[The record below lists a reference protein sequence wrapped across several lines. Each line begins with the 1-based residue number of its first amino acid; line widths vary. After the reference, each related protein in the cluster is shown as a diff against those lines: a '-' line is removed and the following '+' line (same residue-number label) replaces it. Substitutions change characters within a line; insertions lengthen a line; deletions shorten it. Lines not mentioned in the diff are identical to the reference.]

1 MNAFISDTV
10 KRYQSDPYNL
20 LQILNRIQA
29 HYACVS
35 PQTQRDIADELGIPQ
50 TQINTL
56 VSFYSFLH
64 ESSCGKYDILFS
76 DNITDLMQG
85 KQALMDLLCERL
97 KVTPGQTRPDG
108 RVRVNDTSCIGM
120 GDQGPAALVNGLTLT
135 SLNNDRIHRI
145 SSLIEQAIPLSEWPE
160 EYFTV
165 HSHIRRTDILLKND
179 LEDGAAIKAALKR
192 GEIDTLE
199 EIKLSGLRG
208 LGGAGFYTATKWKLC
223 RATSDRHRY
232 VLCNADEGEPGTFKD
247 RILLQDHADL
257 VFEGMTVCAR
267 VVGAD
272 KGFLYLRA
280 EYRYLLPAL
289 EETLMRRRR
298 TGLLGRNILGCK
310 GFDFD
315 IDIHLGAGAYICGE
329 ESALIES
336 LEGKRGIPRIRPP
349 FPVTHGYRN
358 KPSVVDN
365 VETLCAAAK
374 IALHGSQWFTRYGTQ
389 ASRGTKLLSISGD
402 CTRPGIYEFPFG
414 VTIREILAD
423 CGARATQAVQ
433 VAGAAGHCIPE
444 SEFERR
450 ISFEDLPTGGSLMIF
465 NKRRNVLDIAQNFS
479 QFFAHESCGFC
490 TPCRVGTAL
499 LRDLVDK
506 IYRGHGTRVDLEELR
521 NIAEVMQEASHCGLG
536 HTATL
541 TLIDT
546 LDKFP
551 GQWDARLKKISF
563 EPAFDLDGSLEE
575 ARQLSGRDDA
585 DAHIQ

>member
-1 MNAFISDTV
+1 MNAFISDIV

-35 PQTQRDIADELGIPQ
+35 PQAQRDVAGELGIPH
-50 TQINTL
+50 TQIHAL

-85 KQALMDLLCERL
+85 KQALMELLCERL

-108 RVRVNDTSCIGM
+108 RVRVDDTSCIGM

-135 SLNNDRIHRI
+135 RLDSDRIRRI
-145 SSLIEQAIPLSEWPE
+145 SSLIEQVVPLSEWPE

-165 HSHIRRTDILLKND
+165 HSHIRRTDILLKSD
-179 LEDGAAIKAALKR
+179 LEDGAAIKAVLKR
-192 GEIDTLE
+192 GEVDTLE
-199 EIKLSGLRG
+199 EIKRSGLRG

-223 RATSDRHRY
+223 RGAPNTHRY

-247 RILLQDHADL
+247 RVLLQDHADL

-267 VVGAD
+267 VIGAD
-272 KGFLYLRA
+272 RGFLYLRG
-280 EYRYLLPAL
+280 EYSYLQHVLEKAL
-289 EETLMRRRR
+289 LRRRHA
-298 TGLLGRNILGCK
+298 GLLGRNILGCA
-310 GFDFD
+310 GFNFD
-315 IDIHLGAGAYICGE
+315 IEIHLGAGAYICGE
-329 ESALIES
+329 ESAMIES

-374 IALHGSQWFTRYGTQ
+374 IALHGGQWFSRHGTQ

-402 CTRPGIYEFPFG
+402 CTRPGIYEYPFG

-433 VAGAAGHCIPE
+433 VAGAAGQCIPE

-465 NKRRNVLDIAQNFS
+465 NKHRNVVDIVQNFS

-506 IYRGHGTRVDLEELR
+506 VYGGHGARVDLEEMR
-521 NIAEVMQEASHCGLG
+521 NIAEVMQDASLCGLG

-541 TLIDT
+541 TLVDT
-546 LDKFP
+546 LNKFP
-551 GQWDARLKKISF
+551 EQWDARLKQISF

-575 ARQLSGRDDA
+575 ARQLSGRNDA
-585 DAHIQ
+585 DAHI